1 MSTKMKGITDF
12 LQKMQSEVTEIRKQQ
27 SMMKKFMIK
36 YSSKVLDEL
45 EAEKNETPGPWRR
58 TPAKK
63 EANRKRR
70 ESVRQ
75 VSKGK
80 RRVPAKGKARTLA
93 SPR

>member
-45 EAEKNETPGPWRR
+45 KP
-58 TPAKK
+58 KK
-63 EANRKRR
+63 
-70 ESVRQ
+70 
-75 VSKGK
+75 
-80 RRVPAKGKARTLA
+80 
-93 SPR
+93 